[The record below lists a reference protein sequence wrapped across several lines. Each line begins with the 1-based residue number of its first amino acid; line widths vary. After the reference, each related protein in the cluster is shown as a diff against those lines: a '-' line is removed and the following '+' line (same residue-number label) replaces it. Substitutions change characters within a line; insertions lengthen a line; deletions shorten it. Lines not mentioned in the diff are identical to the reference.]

1 MGLKHRLFIYD
12 GKEIRLLVLI
22 GVVVVIF
29 AFTFGVHFAK
39 NSATQAVSLP
49 SSEVGAK
56 KPLNNAEGIAQVVDK
71 QVPPEQELN
80 EQARYANQVADE
92 ILERSTRDEVSKIGL
107 KLDVSRQV
115 DLPKDTRSQK
125 LAKKMTKQ
133 DPASDI
139 ENSASRQGR
148 YFSLQIG
155 SYLSEEEA
163 RQQVFELKES
173 IGLKASYSEVDI
185 GENKKRYRVFAGNF
199 SSRELAERA
208 GQSYKAT
215 GIIDTFLIITKIGGD
230 ND

>member
-1 MGLKHRLFIYD
+1 
-12 GKEIRLLVLI
+12 
-22 GVVVVIF
+22 
-29 AFTFGVHFAK
+29 
-39 NSATQAVSLP
+39 
-49 SSEVGAK
+49 
-56 KPLNNAEGIAQVVDK
+56 
-71 QVPPEQELN
+71 
-80 EQARYANQVADE
+80 
-92 ILERSTRDEVSKIGL
+92 
-107 KLDVSRQV
+107 
-115 DLPKDTRSQK
+115 
-125 LAKKMTKQ
+125 MTKQ